1 MAICF
6 TFRVIIKWRF
16 SDRVEKQMHA
26 FMDGFNDI
34 IPQQLLSVFDPNE
47 LEVNC
52 LPIDVSVYGVMG
64 FIYLCIRL
72 VMRRARV

>member
-1 MAICF
+1 VINYKVEIFF

-26 FMDGFNDI
+26 FMEGFNDI

-47 LEVNC
+47 LEVN
-52 LPIDVSVYGVMG
+52 LFMYVYI
-64 FIYLCIRL
+64 FLNE
-72 VMRRARV
+72 